1 MAVAPRIGEFS
12 VRLEYYHQAGD
23 PSQARPSADLVNHD
37 LLPPLSAV
45 IAQFGYK
52 FRF

>member
-1 MAVAPRIGEFS
+1 M
-12 VRLEYYHQAGD
+12 RLEYYHQTADPLPGSAVGDLAGFE
-23 PSQARPSADLVNHD
+23 LV
-37 LLPPLSAV
+37 PPLDAV

>member
-1 MAVAPRIGEFS
+1 
-12 VRLEYYHQAGD
+12 VRLEYYRQAGD
-23 PSQARPSADLVNHD
+23 ASPGSAVGDLVNFD
-37 LLPPLSAV
+37 LVPPLTAV